1 MKKIFTLFAVASLA
15 MTSFAQKSQQYFR
28 IEFNAPIISDKSGQT
43 SVAAMGDIYT
53 YTNPEYNK
61 VVDGK
66 NHGWFDIQAGGNLN
80 CYGTVGNFTFRPQT
94 NNITESSAF
103 FIENGRYGQGGEK
116 ADWKYQLESSSWGI
130 TINNITAYSIPVEK
144 VSLIDSTATHEY
156 KFPGDNKTYKVSE
169 FTFNRLPRNVAEL
182 KTLLED
188 ENGNRVE
195 ACNNPLFI
203 GAVVYLVLPRLL
215 DCSYDCRD
223 MINYLY
229 GVQYSQLAT
238 IGIANNDFQNLCT
251 AWFADNYGK
260 DKNGFYLHNNL
271 FQHFAGATPGNQY
284 KPNGK
289 GYGYDNGPYK
299 VRIGWD
305 NASPTLWSGD
315 LNANVAKL
323 NLFPNPDATDKGDM
337 SFETPTAHTVTLRP
351 TKKNGWF
358 VWSEIKSY
366 YSKGKVQR
374 DDDF

>member
-1 MKKIFTLFAVASLA
+1 MKKIFTLIAVAAFA

-28 IEFNAPIISDKSGQT
+28 VEFNAPIVNDGTGKT
-43 SVAAMGDIYT
+43 SVAAMGDNYT
-53 YTNPEYNK
+53 YCNPEHNK
-61 VVDGK
+61 VVNGQ
-66 NHGWFDIQAGGNLN
+66 NHGWIDIQAGGNIN
-80 CYGTVGNFTFRPQT
+80 CYGTVGNFTFRPQVP

-103 FIENGRYGQGGEK
+103 FLENARYGQDN
-116 ADWKYQLESSSWGI
+116 AAANWAYQLESGTWGI

-229 GVQYSQLAT
+229 GVQYTQLHT
-238 IGIANNDFQNLCT
+238 TGIGNGDFQNLCIG
-251 AWFADNYGK
+251 WFQKETSGYQQ
-260 DKNGFYLHNNL
+260 HNNL

-305 NASPTLWSGD
+305 LASPIVHSGD
-315 LNANVAKL
+315 LNADIAKL

-337 SFETPTAHTVTLRP
+337 SFESPTAHTVMIRP

-366 YSKGKVQR
+366 YSKGKQQR

>member
-1 MKKIFTLFAVASLA
+1 MKKIFTTFALATIA
-15 MTSFAQKSQQYFR
+15 MTSFAQSPKYQQYFR
-28 IEFNAPIISDKSGQT
+28 VEFNCPIVADGSGKT
-43 SVAAMGDIYT
+43 SVGQMGDSYT
-53 YTNPEYNK
+53 YCNPEHNVIVNGEK
-61 VVDGK
+61 
-66 NHGWFDIQAGGNLN
+66 HGWILIQAGGNLN
-80 CYGTVGNFTFRPQT
+80 CYGTVGNFTFRPQN

-103 FIENGRYGQGGEK
+103 FLENGRYGQDNAK
-116 ADWKYQLESSSWGI
+116 CDWAYQLESGTWGN
-130 TINNITAYSIPVEK
+130 TINNITAFSIPVEK
-144 VSLIDSTATHEY
+144 VQLVDSTATHDY

-182 KTLLED
+182 KTLLENED
-188 ENGNRVE
+188 GSRVE

-229 GVQYSQLAT
+229 GVQYPQLVST
-238 IGIANNDFQNLCT
+238 GIGNGDFQNLCIG
-251 AWFADNYGK
+251 WFGK
-260 DKNGFYLHNNL
+260 ENGYYQHNCL

-305 NASPTLWSGD
+305 LADPLIYSGE
-315 LNANVAKL
+315 LNAYVAKL
-323 NLFPNPDATDKGDM
+323 NLFPNPDATDKGDI
-337 SFETPTAHTVTLRP
+337 SFDSASPHTVTLRP

-358 VWSEIKSY
+358 IRSEIKSY
-366 YSKGKVQR
+366 YSKGKAQR
-374 DDDF
+374 DDEF

>member
-1 MKKIFTLFAVASLA
+1 MKKIFATLA
-15 MTSFAQKSQQYFR
+15 MAAFAMTTFAQATQQYFR
-28 IEFNAPIISDKSGQT
+28 VEFNCPITADGSGKT
-43 SVAAMGDIYT
+43 SVGQMGDNYT
-53 YTNPEYNK
+53 YCNPEHNVIVNGQK
-61 VVDGK
+61 
-66 NHGWFDIQAGGNLN
+66 HGWIIIQGGGNITA
-80 CYGTVGNFTFRPQT
+80 YDEPAGNLTFRPQT
-94 NNITESSAF
+94 TNITNSSAF
-103 FIENGRYGQGGEK
+103 FLENGRYGQGK
-116 ADWKYQLESSSWGI
+116 AAANWAYQLESSSWG
-130 TINNITAYSIPVEK
+130 TVINNITAFSIPVEK
-144 VSLIDSTATHEY
+144 VSLIDSTATHDY
-156 KFPGDNKTYKVSE
+156 KFPGDGKTYKVSE

-188 ENGNRVE
+188 ADGNRVA

-215 DCSYDCRD
+215 DCSQDCRD

-229 GVQYSQLAT
+229 GVKYSALST
-238 IGIANNDFQNLCT
+238 TGISNGDFQNLCIG
-251 AWFADNYGK
+251 WFNK
-260 DKNGFYLHNNL
+260 DGNGYYQHNTL

-305 NASPTLWSGD
+305 LASPLIHSGNLNVD
-315 LNANVAKL
+315 LAKL

-337 SFETPTAHTVTLRP
+337 SHESASPLVVQLRP

-358 VWSEIKSY
+358 VHSEIKSY
-366 YSKGKVQR
+366 YAKGKDQR

>member
-1 MKKIFTLFAVASLA
+1 MKKIFTTFALATIA
-15 MTSFAQKSQQYFR
+15 MTSFAQSPKYQQYFR
-28 IEFNAPIISDKSGQT
+28 VEFNCPIVADGSGKT
-43 SVAAMGDIYT
+43 SVGQMGDSYT
-53 YTNPEYNK
+53 YCNPEHNVIVNGEK
-61 VVDGK
+61 
-66 NHGWFDIQAGGNLN
+66 HGWILIQAGGNLN
-80 CYGTVGNFTFRPQT
+80 CYGTVGNFTFRPQN

-103 FIENGRYGQGGEK
+103 FLENGRYGQDNAK
-116 ADWKYQLESSSWGI
+116 CDWAYQLESGTWGN
-130 TINNITAYSIPVEK
+130 TINNITAFSIPVEK
-144 VSLIDSTATHEY
+144 VQLVDSTATHDY

-182 KTLLED
+182 KTLLENED
-188 ENGNRVE
+188 GSRVE

-229 GVQYSQLAT
+229 GVQYPQLVST
-238 IGIANNDFQNLCT
+238 GIGNGDFQNLCIG
-251 AWFADNYGK
+251 WFNK
-260 DKNGFYLHNNL
+260 DGHGYYQHNSL

-305 NASPTLWSGD
+305 LADPLVWSGN

-337 SFETPTAHTVTLRP
+337 AFESASPHTVMLRP

-366 YSKGKVQR
+366 YSKAKDQR

>member
-1 MKKIFTLFAVASLA
+1 MKKIFTTFALAAFA
-15 MTSFAQKSQQYFR
+15 MTSFAQQYQQYFR
-28 IEFNAPIISDKSGQT
+28 VEFNAPIVNDGTGKT
-43 SVAAMGDIYT
+43 SVAAMGDGYT
-53 YTNPEYNK
+53 YCNPEHNK
-61 VVDGK
+61 VVNGQ
-66 NHGWFDIQAGGNLN
+66 NHGWIDIQAGGNLN
-80 CYGTVGNFTFRPQT
+80 CYGTVGNFTFRPQ
-94 NNITESSAF
+94 NPSNITESSAYF
-103 FIENGRYGQGGEK
+103 LENARYGQGN
-116 ADWKYQLESSSWGI
+116 AAANWAYQLESGTWGI

-144 VSLIDSTATHEY
+144 VSLIDSTATHDY

-188 ENGNRVE
+188 ENGARVA

-229 GVQYSQLAT
+229 GVQYTQLHST
-238 IGIANNDFQNLCT
+238 GIANNDFQNLCIG
-251 AWFADNYGK
+251 WFAKETSGY
-260 DKNGFYLHNNL
+260 YQHNNL

-305 NASPTLWSGD
+305 LASPTIWSGE
-315 LNANVAKL
+315 LNAYEANL

-337 SFETPTAHTVTLRP
+337 SFESPTAHTVKLRP

-358 VWSEIKSY
+358 IQSEIKSY
-366 YSKGKVQR
+366 YAKGKDQR

>member
-1 MKKIFTLFAVASLA
+1 MKKIFTTFALAAFA
-15 MTSFAQKSQQYFR
+15 MTSFAQSPKYQQYFR
-28 IEFNAPIISDKSGQT
+28 VEFNVPIVNDGSGKT
-43 SVAAMGDIYT
+43 SVAAMGDDYT
-53 YTNPEYNK
+53 YCNPDHNI
-61 VVDGK
+61 VVNGQ
-66 NHGWFDIQAGGNLN
+66 NHGYIDIQAGGNLN

-103 FIENGRYGQGGEK
+103 FFENGRYGQDNAK
-116 ADWKYQLESSSWGI
+116 ANWNYQLESGSWGI
-130 TINNITAYSIPVEK
+130 VINNITAYSLPVEK
-144 VSLIDSTATHEY
+144 VSLIDSTATHDY
-156 KFPGDNKTYKVSE
+156 TFIGDNKTYKVSE

-229 GVQYSQLAT
+229 GVQYTQLHT
-238 IGIANNDFQNLCT
+238 TGIGNGDFQNLCI
-251 AWFADNYGK
+251 GK
-260 DKNGFYLHNNL
+260 FQIEKSGYNQHNNL

-305 NASPTLWSGD
+305 TASPLIWSGD

-323 NLFPNPDATDKGDM
+323 ILFPNPDATDKGDI
-337 SFETPTAHTVTLRP
+337 SFETASPHTVTLRP

-366 YSKGKVQR
+366 YSIGKQQR